1 MLDHYSMQYIKLIV
15 CLFFIVVSLAAC
27 KTIDKNSEATVT
39 EIRESNNNLSLE
51 TTIAG
56 NTEEPYLDGNAHI
69 YTSGVPFTEEEILQ
83 QVTSEMKM
91 DIIPEDCQISTNGY
105 YHVNAETNCLDYNF
119 LTLPMLQNGKLCGE
133 MALQRKKDGAA
144 EVAKIA
150 FSDNE
155 DKLCELLEANPQKEF
170 AMVYA
175 GVSEYAILEDNT
187 VYTISGYSPH
197 ISNIQNLYNAYNLE
211 DNILSY
217 EIIGDIVTHNTCDIS
232 VLNTEHKPIVDL
244 YELLID
250 NTFQQQVKDY
260 FSSEPSASNM
270 SGCYFSVCGAE
281 MYNINTNKVEKAM
294 QCFIFTQDLE
304 EVGTLHFNMDG
315 SKLITSYSINSGTR
329 SALLKRL
336 SEKPDERFVI
346 LTDGFNNVMLLN
358 KDNKTIKL
366 SAGSEDFTI
375 IGDCFGLLSGELGL
389 AYNDIVNEDNLV
401 WVGF

>member
-1 MLDHYSMQYIKLIV
+1 MLDHYSMRYIKLIV

-39 EIRESNNNLSLE
+39 EISESNNNLSHE

-56 NTEEPYLDGNAHI
+56 NTEEPYLDGNAHV
-69 YTSGVPFTEEEILQ
+69 YTSGIPFTEKEILQ

-91 DIIPEDCQISTNGY
+91 GIIPEDCQISGNGY

-119 LTLPMLQNGKLCGE
+119 LTLHMFQNEKLCGE
-133 MALQRKKDGAA
+133 MTLQRKKDGTA

-150 FSDNE
+150 FFSNE
-155 DKLCELLEANPQKEF
+155 DKLCELLEANPQKKF

-197 ISNIQNLYNAYNLE
+197 VSNIQNLYSAYNLE

-217 EIIGDIVTHNTCDIS
+217 EIIGDVVTHNTCDIS
-232 VLNTEHKPIVDL
+232 FLNTEHEPIVDL
-244 YELLID
+244 HELLID
-250 NTFQQQVKDY
+250 NTFQQQVRNY
-260 FSSEPSASNM
+260 FSSELSTSNM

-281 MYNINTNKVEKAM
+281 MYNVNTNNVEKAM

-315 SKLITSYSINSGTR
+315 SKLITSYSINNGTR

-366 SAGSEDFTI
+366 STGSDDFTI

>member
-27 KTIDKNSEATVT
+27 KTIDKNSEATIT
-39 EIRESNNNLSLE
+39 EISESNNNLSLE

-250 NTFQQQVKDY
+250 NTFQQQVRDY
-260 FSSEPSASNM
+260 FSSEPSASNIN
-270 SGCYFSVCGAE
+270 GCYFSVCGAE
-281 MYNINTNKVEKAM
+281 TYNVNTNKVEKTM
-294 QCFIFTQDLE
+294 QCFIFTQNLE

-389 AYNDIVNEDNLV
+389 A
-401 WVGF
+401 

>member
-27 KTIDKNSEATVT
+27 KTIDKNSEATIT
-39 EIRESNNNLSLE
+39 EISESNNNLSLE

-250 NTFQQQVKDY
+250 NTFQQQVRDY
-260 FSSEPSASNM
+260 FSSEPSASNIN
-270 SGCYFSVCGAE
+270 GCYFSVCGAE
-281 MYNINTNKVEKAM
+281 TYNVNTNKVEKTM
-294 QCFIFTQDLE
+294 QCFIFTQNLE

-401 WVGF
+401 